1 MYYINKNIE
10 NLYRTSYSD
19 PRGGYL
25 RLDMNENPKGLPQP
39 FFEKV
44 MKEITPEYISMY
56 PEQYELVSKLAE
68 KIKCNQNNVCLTNG
82 SDDAIRL
89 CFEVF
94 GEAGKKVV
102 SVSPSFEMYSVY
114 SNMYGMKHNVAEYD
128 ENFNIDIKEILSLID
143 NETRIIAMLNP
154 NSPIGNPWDKADI
167 INIIK
172 KSREKNAIVII
183 DEAYHYF
190 FPETFLEITNEY
202 DNVIILRT
210 FSKLFSIAGCRLGYI
225 VSNENIIDMVK
236 RASSTYPVNCFA
248 VKFAQAILENP
259 DVEKHLIE
267 EEKCGRQYLLSKLE
281 KSNYE
286 IHHSGANYILIK
298 PNSHPKEIF
307 NQLKARNILIKI
319 YSNPILKN
327 WIRITTA
334 DIESMKIF
342 WKEFKM
348 IDG

>member
-10 NLYRTSYSD
+10 NLYRTSYSESRD
-19 PRGGYL
+19 GYL
-25 RLDMNENPKGLPQP
+25 RLDMNENPKGLPKT

-56 PEQYELVSKLAE
+56 PEQYGLVNKLAK
-68 KIKCNQNNVCLTNG
+68 KINCNSNNVCLTNG

-94 GEAGKKVV
+94 GEESKKIV

-114 SNMYGMKHNVAEYD
+114 SNMYGMKHNIAQYD
-128 ENFNIDIKEILSLID
+128 ENFNIDIKDILSLID
-143 NETRIIAMLNP
+143 DETRIVVILNP
-154 NSPIGNPWDKADI
+154 NSPIGKAWGRSEV

-172 KSREKNAIVII
+172 KAREKNAIVII
-183 DEAYHYF
+183 DEAYHHF
-190 FPETFLEITNEY
+190 FSETFLEIINEY
-202 DNVIILRT
+202 DNVLIFRT

-225 VSNENIIDMVK
+225 VSNKNIIDMVK

-248 VKFAQAILENP
+248 IKFAQAILENP
-259 DVEKHLIE
+259 DIEKYLIE
-267 EEKCGRQYLLSKLE
+267 EEKCGREYLLSKLE
-281 KSNYE
+281 QSNYE
-286 IHHSGANYILIK
+286 IHHNGANYILIK
-298 PNSHPKEIF
+298 SNGNAKEIF
-307 NQLKARNILIKI
+307 NQLKKRNILIKI

-334 DIESMKIF
+334 DIESMKMF

-348 IDG
+348 ID